1 MVKLESLKKDNQFK
15 LVLSGKKIHNN
26 FFSVFAKKNSKDNKN
41 KNVLRISFV
50 MKKREIGNAV
60 KRNKIRRKLK
70 AIVIKLVKIK
80 GAINRDYT
88 YIVFGKSNAFTEKNN
103 VLMPAMI
110 KCFNKIK

>member
-50 MKKREIGNAV
+50 MKK
-60 KRNKIRRKLK
+60 KRNWKCSKK
-70 AIVIKLVKIK
+70 KQNKK
-80 GAINRDYT
+80 KT
-88 YIVFGKSNAFTEKNN
+88 KSYCDKTSKNKRCN
-103 VLMPAMI
+103 
-110 KCFNKIK
+110 

>member
-1 MVKLESLKKDNQFK
+1 MVKLESLKKENQFK

-50 MKKREIGNAV
+50 MKKKEIGNAV

-80 GAINRDYT
+80 ET
-88 YIVFGKSNAFTEKNN
+88 KQEEKKLF
-103 VLMPAMI
+103 VSIHL
-110 KCFNKIK
+110 KILKLPFDTMSRHLPN